1 MKLKKDAKRKK
12 KKRIWFVLSI
22 IHRISEILW
31 NIIGIYIIFL
41 QHNDW
46 KYLLLYIYVGITCIL
61 MVFVAQSL
69 KYIFCLLA
77 YFLDNITPDVIR
89 QMIMI
94 SCSLATTS
102 FLIYNAY
109 YVTDT
114 SQLYGTNF
122 TYSYSFG
129 FIAFNIL
136 AMYIKF
142 RTKFFSFADFF
153 MRAQISRILTSLLDA
168 YSLITMLDGIPWN
181 NFTKAVFGIFIIS
194 LIYSIVP
201 IWLNQNTLSV
211 EDNIVVKEENA
222 IKAKA
227 MSYLT
232 ISFNMIF
239 VDIPFLII
247 RAIGYY
253 TYSISL
259 SSFIIKNALSILGD
273 LVEIYQLLTTGVAQE
288 ITTTVMDKSLGLLY
302 MLR

>member
-1 MKLKKDAKRKK
+1 
-12 KKRIWFVLSI
+12 
-22 IHRISEILW
+22 
-31 NIIGIYIIFL
+31 
-41 QHNDW
+41 
-46 KYLLLYIYVGITCIL
+46 
-61 MVFVAQSL
+61 
-69 KYIFCLLA
+69 
-77 YFLDNITPDVIR
+77 
-89 QMIMI
+89 
-94 SCSLATTS
+94 
-102 FLIYNAY
+102 
-109 YVTDT
+109 
-114 SQLYGTNF
+114 
-122 TYSYSFG
+122 
-129 FIAFNIL
+129 
-136 AMYIKF
+136 
-142 RTKFFSFADFF
+142 